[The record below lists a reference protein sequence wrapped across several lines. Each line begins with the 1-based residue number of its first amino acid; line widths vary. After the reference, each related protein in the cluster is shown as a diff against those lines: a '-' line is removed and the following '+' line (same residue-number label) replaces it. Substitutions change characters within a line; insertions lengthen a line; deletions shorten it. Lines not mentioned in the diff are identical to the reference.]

1 MEHLEALG
9 KIIAIVGPI
18 FLGLLWVLKR
28 IEKGQNQMLRKIN
41 KIDKHKVSYKVC
53 DQRRA
58 ECPCKINKRRLKP

>member
-1 MEHLEALG
+1 MEHLETLG

-58 ECPCKINKRRLKP
+58 ECPCKINKGD

>member
-1 MEHLEALG
+1 MEHLEAIG

-18 FLGLLWVLKR
+18 LIGLLWVLKR

-41 KIDKHKVSYKVC
+41 KIDKHKVPYKVC

-58 ECPCKINKRRLKP
+58 ECPCKTSKGD

>member
-1 MEHLEALG
+1 MEHLEAIG

-18 FLGLLWVLKR
+18 LIGLLWVLKR

-58 ECPCKINKRRLKP
+58 EYLCKINKGD